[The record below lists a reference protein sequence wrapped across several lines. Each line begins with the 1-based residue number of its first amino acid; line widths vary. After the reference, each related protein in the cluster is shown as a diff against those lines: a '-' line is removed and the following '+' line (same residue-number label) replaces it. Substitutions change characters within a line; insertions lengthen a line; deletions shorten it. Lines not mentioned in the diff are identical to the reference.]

1 MSDSVVV
8 IDASVGVKWFHE
20 ETGTVAAENLLRA
33 HRRGETLLAVDTLFL
48 YEVVAAGARGG
59 GPGCMERV
67 WSDLQAFDLA
77 IVPPGAE
84 LMAAAAVQRQAL
96 GCSPYD
102 AFAPGL
108 AALLRA
114 PLVSADAR
122 AHGRYPGVRLIGTDT
137 G

>member
-1 MSDSVVV
+1 MTPVVV
-8 IDASVGVKWFHE
+8 LDASVGVKWFRRE
-20 ETGTVAAENLLRA
+20 AGSDEARELVRA
-33 HRRGETLLAVDTLFL
+33 HLGGSTLLAVDTLFL
-48 YEVVAAGARGG
+48 YEVVSGATRGQGG
-59 GPGCMERV
+59 GAMERV

>member
-1 MSDSVVV
+1 MTSILVL
-8 IDASVGVKWFHE
+8 DASVGVKWFRRE
-20 ETGTVAAENLLRA
+20 AGSNEARELVRA
-33 HRRGETLLAVDTLFL
+33 HLGGATLLAVDTLFL
-48 YEVVAAGARGG
+48 YEVVSGATRGQG
-59 GPGCMERV
+59 GDAMERV
-67 WSDLQAFDLA
+67 WSDLRAFDLA

-122 AHGRYPGVRLIGTDT
+122 AHGRYPGVRLIGTET